1 MAFRRLPP
9 ANSVDIDG
17 DWTFGRDVILFGDAR
32 LTDTSEPSYVPNGE
46 YVGPQGV
53 EPDDWV

>member
-1 MAFRRLPP
+1 MAFRRLPRP
-9 ANSVDIDG
+9 IPSTSMVTG
-17 DWTFGRDVILFGDAR
+17 TFGRDVILFGDAR